1 MMINTAALICW
12 ISGIANWISGAAIWG
27 YTVFIAYEIGGL
39 LSAILSGIFPV
50 VSTLYWVY
58 DRYQVTGY
66 FWNEF
71 TYVTSI
77 CFGINFLCYI
87 IIFFF
92 ARFAESEE

>member
-1 MMINTAALICW
+1 MLRSELMIHIATLTVW
-12 ISGIANWISGAAIWG
+12 ISGIALWG
-27 YTVFIAYEIGGL
+27 YTGFIAYQFGGL
-39 LSAILSGIFPV
+39 VSALLSLMFPIL
-50 VSTLYWVY
+50 STLYWAY